1 MLTVY
6 EGVVVGHGGTHMFF
20 LMSDNTICVHFC
32 CCSSS
37 LPRCNELHHMG
48 TKTMAYLMN
57 ANIFRQTAFKAACKS
72 FILLGNSIRV
82 TKAPLICCELL
93 FFQALTER
101 RQKAC
106 NEKLFLIIGSSV

>member
-82 TKAPLICCELL
+82 TKAPPPSFAVNCC
-93 FFQALTER
+93 FS
-101 RQKAC
+101 KP
-106 NEKLFLIIGSSV
+106 

>member
-1 MLTVY
+1 MR
-6 EGVVVGHGGTHMFF
+6 GGSGAWRTPYVF
-20 LMSDNTICVHFC
+20 LMSDNTICVQFC

-37 LPRCNELHHMG
+37 LPRSNELHHMG

-82 TKAPLICCELL
+82 TKAPPPSFAVNCC

-106 NEKLFLIIGSSV
+106 NEKLFLIIGSSVE